1 MPFIGKKI
9 VQNQVTGT
17 DIVDGTL
24 VAADIADGAVS
35 TAKLAA
41 DAVDGT
47 KLADNAVNSE
57 HYTDGSIDTAHVADG
72 NITTAKVADD
82 AVTQAKIAADAV
94 GTNEL
99 ANDVTIS
106 TSGAISTSN
115 NLTVRNSSTT
125 GATINVGTTSTSVA
139 NGGYIGGIL
148 FDASTANS
156 AVARIQ
162 VLSNGQTD
170 AGNTGTGADFSF
182 ECRDNN
188 QSFTEKFRITG
199 DGKVGIGINDPSHQL
214 HIESSGSNTYA
225 TRKLEG
231 QNRGGQI
238 DMFQNTLITNQILGD
253 QSGNLYFGSSGG
265 FGQVAIDSQA
275 FMSATNKAFGFRT
288 STFITTMADDTI
300 KTIVTNGSGL
310 IIVSSY
316 TYGRV
321 AIYKHDYIGGTTLMV
336 GDTLYYA
343 TTNTDGKYS
352 VESGSNSYTAQLRN
366 RFGGNA
372 DFKVMF
378 IGTYQ

>member
-1 MPFIGKKI
+1 MALSKI
-9 VQNQVTGT
+9 T
-17 DIVDGTL
+17 
-24 VAADIADGAVS
+24 
-35 TAKLAA
+35 TASLS
-41 DAVDGT
+41 
-47 KLADNAVNSE
+47 DNAVTTAKI
-57 HYTDGSIDTAHVADG
+57 TDANITTAKVADTAITTAKITDA

-82 AVTQAKIAADAV
+82 AITTAKVNPAQTDITSL
-94 GTNEL
+94 GTL
-99 ANDVTIS
+99 SSLDR
-106 TSGAISTSN
+106 
-115 NLTVRNSSTT
+115 RNSSST
-125 GATINVGTTSTSVA
+125 GPALSIGTTSTSVA
-139 NGGYIGGIL
+139 DGGFIGGIM
-148 FDASTANS
+148 FDAGTSNTAC
-156 AVARIQ
+156 ARIQ
-162 VLSNGQTD
+162 ALSNGTD
-170 AGNTGTGADFSF
+170 EGGADFSF
-182 ECRDNN
+182 ECRDSGA
-188 QSFTEKFRITG
+188 SFTEKMRITG

-214 HIESSGSNTYA
+214 HIESSGSNSYA
-225 TRKLEG
+225 TMKLEG

-288 STFITTMADDTI
+288 STFLTTMADDTT
-300 KTIVTNGSGL
+300 KNIVTNGSGL

-352 VESGSNSYTAQLRN
+352 VESGSNSFTATLRN
-366 RFGGNA
+366 RFGGDA
-372 DFKVMF
+372 LFKVMF